1 MENKT
6 RFSSFPLNLNE
17 KNHYLTYCTD
27 NVMERENKKGFVGVT
42 PPIVVVKKLFP
53 SVSANKF

>member
-17 KNHYLTYCTD
+17 KNHYLTYCSD
-27 NVMERENKKGFVGVT
+27 NVMGKENKKVFVQMT

-53 SVSANKF
+53 LVSANKF

>member
-17 KNHYLTYCTD
+17 KNRYLTYCTD
-27 NVMERENKKGFVGVT
+27 NAGESENKTVFVAVT

-53 SVSANKF
+53 LVSANQF

>member
-17 KNHYLTYCTD
+17 KNRYLTYCTD
-27 NVMERENKKGFVGVT
+27 NAGESENKTVFVAVT

-53 SVSANKF
+53 LVSTNQF